1 MRSLQQCP
9 VAPGQLPSGYAAEH
23 CFVQQAFT
31 TSSRRV
37 YQTGIVIM
45 NVCNVCVLCMSA
57 NVVLCA
63 VFVCLF
69 VSGCGVLCEGTYV
82 KNAG

>member
-1 MRSLQQCP
+1 
-9 VAPGQLPSGYAAEH
+9 
-23 CFVQQAFT
+23 
-31 TSSRRV
+31 
-37 YQTGIVIM
+37 M

-63 VFVCLF
+63 LFVCLF